1 MREPTLKQQKAIENA
16 VENGGNISKAMR
28 DAGYSPATAKNPDK
42 LTKSD
47 AWQELMEKYLPD
59 EKLLEVGEEGLDA
72 WKIHSSHTE
81 PDKQIPDYQTRAK
94 YLELALKLKKRLGPD
109 IVTNTQINAD
119 QITVAWGDGDI
130 V

>member
-1 MREPTLKQQKAIENA
+1 MTLKQKRAIEIA

-28 DAGYSPATAKNPDK
+28 DAGYSPATAKNPEK
-42 LTKSD
+42 LTKTD
-47 AWQELMEKYLPD
+47 AWQELMEKHLPD
-59 EKLLEVGEEGLDA
+59 EKLLEVGEQGLGA

-109 IVTNTQINAD
+109 IVANTQINAEK
-119 QITVAWGDGDI
+119 ITVAWGDGGT